1 MDWRVHGLGKVEGG
15 GGVSTLGG
23 GSWPGGGS
31 AIGGGGNGTLS
42 AFAAL
47 GTGRLP
53 WGCLGL
59 SLGCFSKL
67 QPFPPNLGSSKF

>member
-1 MDWRVHGLGKVEGG
+1 MDWRVHGLGRVEAECLRWVEGPG
-15 GGVSTLGG
+15 LVE
-23 GSWPGGGS
+23 GGGS

-53 WGCLGL
+53 WGCLG
-59 SLGCFSKL
+59 CFSKL
-67 QPFPPNLGSSKF
+67 QPFPPNLGSIKF

>member
-1 MDWRVHGLGKVEGG
+1 MVWGRRRVEAECLRWVEGPG
-15 GGVSTLGG
+15 LVE
-23 GSWPGGGS
+23 GGGS

-53 WGCLGL
+53 WLLQQDSAISAQLGI
-59 SLGCFSKL
+59 
-67 QPFPPNLGSSKF
+67 Q

>member
-1 MDWRVHGLGKVEGG
+1 MVWGRRRVEAECLRWVEGPG
-15 GGVSTLGG
+15 LVE
-23 GSWPGGGS
+23 GGGS

-53 WGCLGL
+53 WGCLG
-59 SLGCFSKL
+59 CFSKL
-67 QPFPPNLGSSKF
+67 QPFPPNLGSIKF

>member
-15 GGVSTLGG
+15 GGVSRWRVEG
-23 GSWPGGGS
+23 PGLVEEAGS

-53 WGCLGL
+53 WLEPWLLQQASAISAQLGI
-59 SLGCFSKL
+59 
-67 QPFPPNLGSSKF
+67 Q

>member
-1 MDWRVHGLGKVEGG
+1 MVWGRWRVEAECLRWVEGPG
-15 GGVSTLGG
+15 LVE
-23 GSWPGGGS
+23 GGGS

-53 WGCLGL
+53 RGCLGL
-59 SLGCFSKL
+59 SLGCFSKI
-67 QPFPPNLGSSKF
+67 QPFPPKLGSSNF

>member
-1 MDWRVHGLGKVEGG
+1 MEAECLRWVEGPG
-15 GGVSTLGG
+15 LVE
-23 GSWPGGGS
+23 GGGS

-53 WGCLGL
+53 RVALAA
-59 SLGCFSKL
+59 SASFSHFR
-67 QPFPPNLGSSKF
+67 PTWDPVTFNLD

>member
-1 MDWRVHGLGKVEGG
+1 MDWRVHGLGRVEAECLRWVEGPG
-15 GGVSTLGG
+15 LVE
-23 GSWPGGGS
+23 GGGS

-53 WGCLGL
+53 WLEPWLLQQDSAISAQLGIH
-59 SLGCFSKL
+59 
-67 QPFPPNLGSSKF
+67 